1 MPERKKVV
9 RSIHVLAPLDI
20 KLMFNLH
27 VVVEKSS
34 TTTTTEV
41 PDYRYDYFKLDLERV
56 VTLSIY

>member
-34 TTTTTEV
+34 TTTTEV